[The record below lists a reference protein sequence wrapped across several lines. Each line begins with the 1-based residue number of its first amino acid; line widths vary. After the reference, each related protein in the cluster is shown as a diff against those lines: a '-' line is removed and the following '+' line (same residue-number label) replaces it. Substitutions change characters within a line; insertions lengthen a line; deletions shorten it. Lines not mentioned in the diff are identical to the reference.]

1 MENNEKPT
9 VDENAETMVNP
20 ELNVEAESKTIEN
33 PTDNKLAEAE
43 AKVKLLEGQL
53 QTQKDQLLRTF
64 AEFENYKRR
73 NESEKSGLIKY
84 GGESVLKDLL
94 TVIDDFERSIS
105 AAETTSDPETIKTGI
120 KLIFSN
126 LTKMVESKGV
136 QKIECIGKK
145 FDVNEHEALMHIEK
159 EETEPDI
166 VVEEVQKG
174 YTYNGKVIR
183 HAKVLVSK

>member
-1 MENNEKPT
+1 MENNEKPAA
-9 VDENAETMVNP
+9 VENAETNTEP
-20 ELNVEAESKTIEN
+20 IEN
-33 PTDNKLAEAE
+33 AAETVSDNKLNESE
-43 AKVKLLEGQL
+43 AKIKLLEGQL

-94 TVIDDFERSIS
+94 TIIDDFERSLT
-105 AAETTSDPETIKTGI
+105 AFETSTDPETIKTGI
-120 KLIFSN
+120 KLIFTN
-126 LTKMVESKGV
+126 LTKMVETKGV
-136 QKIECIGKK
+136 QKIDCVGKK

-159 EETEPDI
+159 EGTEPDI
-166 VVEEVQKG
+166 IVEEVQKG

-183 HAKVLVSK
+183 HSKVLVSK

>member
-9 VDENAETMVNP
+9 VDVNPETMVNP
-20 ELNVEAESKTIEN
+20 EANVEADIKSTDA

-43 AKVKLLEGQL
+43 SKIKLLEGQL
-53 QTQKDQLLRTF
+53 QTQKDQLLRIF

-73 NESEKSGLIKY
+73 NETEKSGLIKY

-94 TVIDDFERSIS
+94 TIIDDFERSIA
-105 AAETTSDPETIKTGI
+105 AAETSTDPETIKTGI

-126 LTKMVESKGV
+126 LTKMVELKGV
-136 QKIECIGKK
+136 QKIECVGKK

-159 EETEPDI
+159 EGTEPDV